1 MTAAS
6 HLPGRPSAHIVGTGS
21 HIPERVLTN
30 QELEAMVETSD
41 EWIRVRTGIR
51 ERRVAGPDEAA
62 SDMGL
67 IASVRALS
75 DAGVSASDLDLIL
88 VATCTPD
95 MMFPNTASIIQTH
108 LGASR
113 AVCMDISAACSG
125 FVYALETASRFI
137 QSGAYNRVLI
147 VGTEKMSAIVDW
159 HDRSTCI
166 LFGDAAGA
174 AVVCAGPPDTGG
186 VLDSVLG
193 SDGQLGNL
201 LMIPAGGSR
210 APTSELTLREGGHFI
225 KMAGRD
231 VFKYAVTHM
240 TRTINELLERN
251 GLTSADISLVVPHQA
266 NLRIIHAIQS
276 KLGVGD
282 EKVFVNVDKY
292 GNTSAASVILALDE
306 AVRAGRV
313 KKGDILVLVA
323 FGAGFTW
330 GASLIKWSKA

>member
-1 MTAAS
+1 MTAAT
-6 HLPGRPSAHIVGTGS
+6 HLSGRPSAHIVGTGS
-21 HIPERVLTN
+21 HIPERVITN
-30 QELEAMVETSD
+30 QDLEGMVETTD

-51 ERRVAGPDEAA
+51 ERRVADAEEAS

-67 IASVRALS
+67 IASERALAHAGIAPS
-75 DAGVSASDLDLIL
+75 DIDLIL

-95 MMFPNTASIIQTH
+95 MMFPNTASIIQTR
-108 LGASR
+108 LGATR

-125 FVYALETASRFI
+125 FIYALETASRFI
-137 QSGAYNRVLI
+137 QSGAYRTVLV
-147 VGTEKMSAIVDW
+147 VGTEKMSSIIDW
-159 HDRSTCI
+159 KDRSTCI

-174 AVVCAGPPDTGG
+174 AVVSVGEADTGG

-210 APTSELTLREGGHFI
+210 APTSEHTVREGGHFI

-240 TRTINELLERN
+240 TRTITELLERN
-251 GLTSADISLVVPHQA
+251 GLTSEDISLVIPHQA
-266 NLRIIHAIQS
+266 NLRIIHAIQN

-306 AVRAGRV
+306 AVRAGKV
-313 KKGDILVLVA
+313 KNGDILVLVA

-330 GASLIKWSKA
+330 GASLIKWSKS